1 MDDIRLEPLSERHL
15 DGLRD
20 MVSDPVVLR
29 YTRVPEPV
37 PDGFEQKWFAMYA
50 AGRID
55 GTREAFAAL
64 EGDEFLG
71 IGVAPSIDRDGRT
84 VELGYIV
91 AAHARG
97 RGVATATLRSSRGGR
112 SPSWTRCGPSSSS
125 AAPTRLE
132 GRRAALRLH
141 LRGHPAVQVHETGRV
156 GGHHHLV
163 PAGERLSAPP

>member
-1 MDDIRLEPLSERHL
+1 MPVDDIRLEPLSERHL

-97 RGVATATLRSSRGGR
+97 RGVATATLRELTRWAFAELDPVRAELLISGTNEASKAVAR
-112 SPSWTRCGPSSSS
+112 RCGYTFEGTLRSKYMKPGVWEDTTIWS
-125 AAPTRLE
+125 RL
-132 GRRAALRLH
+132 AND
-141 LRGHPAVQVHETGRV
+141 
-156 GGHHHLV
+156 
-163 PAGERLSAPP
+163 